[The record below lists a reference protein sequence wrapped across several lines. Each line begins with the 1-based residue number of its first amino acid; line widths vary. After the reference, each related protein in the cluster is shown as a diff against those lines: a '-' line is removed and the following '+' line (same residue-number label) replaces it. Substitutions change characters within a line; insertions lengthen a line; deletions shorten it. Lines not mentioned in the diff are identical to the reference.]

1 MEVDRVEEALK
12 HKDIVGAVQ
21 TGRKGFGLLDF
32 KPYGMSSEKE
42 KRIAVVAE
50 VRKQEQEKRQLHPG
64 TVCSAGSV
72 YGVAGDGSGEETFL
86 ERAVGLGAS
95 KDQFSD

>member
-1 MEVDRVEEALK
+1 MEVDRAVEALK

-42 KRIAVVAE
+42 KRNAVVAE
-50 VRKQEQEKRQLHPG
+50 VRKQEQEKRQLHL
-64 TVCSAGSV
+64 VQCSQQGQCMEWQEMV
-72 YGVAGDGSGEETFL
+72 V
-86 ERAVGLGAS
+86 ERKHS
-95 KDQFSD
+95 